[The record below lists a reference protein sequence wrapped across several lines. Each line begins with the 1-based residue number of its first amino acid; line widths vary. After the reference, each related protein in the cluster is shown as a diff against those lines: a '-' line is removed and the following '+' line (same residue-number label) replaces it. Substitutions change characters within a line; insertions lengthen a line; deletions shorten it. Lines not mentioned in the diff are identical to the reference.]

1 MDSTRRHSISST
13 SACKQM
19 LRSLC
24 DDNAKLARD
33 KDKEG
38 EVNASTIREYKLQET
53 INYLSKKNGKQMK
66 DIIALTE
73 NLNKVAQLRE
83 KEAAE
88 FTQELAKMHKI
99 QADNNIHIANMNK
112 LKKKVSVL
120 EKEKEELKKEY
131 TDFETKLIKIKA
143 ILRSK

>member
-1 MDSTRRHSISST
+1 
-13 SACKQM
+13 M

-53 INYLSKKNGKQMK
+53 INYLSKKNGKQME

>member
-1 MDSTRRHSISST
+1 
-13 SACKQM
+13 M

-38 EVNASTIREYKLQET
+38 EANASTIREYKLQET
-53 INYLSKKNGKQMK
+53 INYLSKKNGKQME
-66 DIIALTE
+66 DMIALTE
-73 NLNKVAQLRE
+73 NLNKVTQLRE
-83 KEAAE
+83 QEAAE
-88 FTQELAKMHKI
+88 FSQELARMHKI

>member
-1 MDSTRRHSISST
+1 
-13 SACKQM
+13 M

-53 INYLSKKNGKQMK
+53 INYLSKKNGKQME

-83 KEAAE
+83 KEVAE